1 MFHRKRLAG
10 TSRINGN
17 IKRGSGK
24 RKVFQNGQQRNS
36 YQHPSDNSDDDE
48 DDEDEAT
55 REMLKCDE
63 DDDRPTD
70 QKLPYNV
77 MLTDW
82 KYSGIGSP
90 TDDLAMLLLSCISGS
105 KRQKYTKDILK
116 RYHSSFLDKLKTCH
130 GLDVTKEFPDYDYA
144 TFLKCYDQSLIGGF
158 LKVRLLSSERQ
169 IYF

>member
-36 YQHPSDNSDDDE
+36 YQQPSDNSDDDE

-116 RYHSSFLDKLKTCH
+116 RYHSSFLNKLKTCH

-144 TFLKCYDQSLIGGF
+144 TFLKCYDQSSIAGF
-158 LKVRLLSSERQ
+158 LKVCLLSSDRQ
-169 IYF
+169 KDL

>member
-1 MFHRKRLAG
+1 MESSGKKNILFHRKRFAG

-17 IKRGSGK
+17 VKRGSGK

-36 YQHPSDNSDDDE
+36 YQQPSDNSD
-48 DDEDEAT
+48 EDEAS

-63 DDDRPTD
+63 DDNRSMD

-90 TDDLAMLLLSCISGS
+90 TDDLAMLLLSSISGN

-116 RYHSSFLDKLKTCH
+116 RYHSSLLSKLKTCH
-130 GLDVTKEFPDYDYA
+130 GVDVSREFP
-144 TFLKCYDQSLIGGF
+144 
-158 LKVRLLSSERQ
+158 
-169 IYF
+169 